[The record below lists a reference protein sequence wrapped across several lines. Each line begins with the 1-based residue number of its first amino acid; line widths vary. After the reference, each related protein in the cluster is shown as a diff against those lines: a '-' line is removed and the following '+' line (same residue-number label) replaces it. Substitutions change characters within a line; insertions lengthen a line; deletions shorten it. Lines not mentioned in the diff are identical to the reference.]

1 MATPRIRKAPTMAEI
16 NAQTAAL
23 NKKLGTVAPP
33 AAPKPAPKPAPALPN
48 TKTQLRPKP
57 SLKQQ
62 AQAAFQSVR
71 RDVQD
76 TRRKNIE
83 AVVEGRQPNNKRK

>member
-1 MATPRIRKAPTMAEI
+1 MASPRIRKAPTMAEI

-33 AAPKPAPKPAPALPN
+33 AAPKTAPSLPN

-62 AQAAFQSVR
+62 AQAAFQGVR
-71 RDVQD
+71 SDVQE
-76 TRRKNIE
+76 TRRKNID
-83 AVVEGRQPNNKRK
+83 AAVEGRKPYNKRK

>member
-23 NKKLGTVAPP
+23 NKKLGAVAKPT
-33 AAPKPAPKPAPALPN
+33 AKPAPSLPN

-62 AQAAFQSVR
+62 AQQSFQNLR
-71 RDVQD
+71 NDVQD
-76 TRRKNIE
+76 TRRGNID
-83 AVVEGRQPNNKRK
+83 AAVEGRKPYVKRK